1 MLNLNQGLRG
11 AVYSNEGGVV
21 DTITR
26 DGTLAIAQDVTA
38 IIEANKRAQN
48 AVQHCGFRKPE
59 TYRQVADIPMAVIQL
74 ALAQGIDIMHD
85 EDALRRFLNDPDNR
99 AFRTTLER
107 V

>member
-1 MLNLNQGLRG
+1 MDLNQGVRG
-11 AVYSNEGGVV
+11 AVYSSENGVV
-21 DTITR
+21 DTITG

-59 TYRQVADIPMAVIQL
+59 TFRQVADIPVAVIQL
-74 ALAQGIDIMHD
+74 ALAQGVDLMHD
-85 EDALRRFLNDPDNR
+85 KDALRRFLNDPDNR